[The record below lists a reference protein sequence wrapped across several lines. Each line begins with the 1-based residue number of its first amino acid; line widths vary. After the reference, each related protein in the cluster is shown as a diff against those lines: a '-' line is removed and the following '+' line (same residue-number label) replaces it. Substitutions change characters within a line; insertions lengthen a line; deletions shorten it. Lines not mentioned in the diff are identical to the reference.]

1 MIKISIGEMSV
12 FAELFEDEAPL
23 ATAALRAALPLSVTL
38 KSHSNWSGRCSTFD
52 LPSARKIESLE
63 APVCSLYPGYLALR
77 PDWGV
82 VEIGYDAAELR
93 SEIGR
98 EYGCLIGR
106 MIGDT
111 VEEFLI
117 YLDAMH
123 YTEGDQVLT
132 VVASPVSENLPSTQ
146 S

>member
-1 MIKISIGEMSV
+1 MIKISIGDKSV
-12 FAELFEDEAPL
+12 MAELIDDEAPK
-23 ATAALRAALPLSVTL
+23 AVAALQAALPLSVTL

-52 LPSARKIESLE
+52 LPGARAITHLE

-98 EYGCLIGR
+98 EYGSLIGR
-106 MIGDT
+106 MVGDH
-111 VEEFLI
+111 VDEFLQ

-123 YTEGDQVLT
+123 YTEGDQTLEVT
-132 VVASPVSENLPSTQ
+132 AA
-146 S
+146 

>member
-1 MIKISIGEMSV
+1 MIRISIGERSV
-12 FAELFEDEAPL
+12 LAELFDATAPK
-23 ATAALRAALPLSVTL
+23 AVAALRGALPLSVTL

-52 LPSARKIESLE
+52 LPQASAIAQLES
-63 APVCSLYPGYLALR
+63 PVCSLYPGYLALR

-98 EYGCLIGR
+98 EYGSLIGR
-106 MIGDT
+106 MVGDS
-111 VEEFLI
+111 VGDFLA

-123 YTEGDQVLT
+123 YTEGDQTLEVT
-132 VVASPVSENLPSTQ
+132 AV
-146 S
+146 

>member
-1 MIKISIGEMSV
+1 MIRISIGDRSV
-12 FAELFEDEAPL
+12 LAELLDDEAPN
-23 ATAALRAALPLSVTL
+23 AVAVLRAALPLSVTL

-52 LPSARKIESLE
+52 LPAAREIARLE

-98 EYGCLIGR
+98 EYGSLIGR
-106 MIGDT
+106 MVGDH
-111 VEEFLI
+111 VEEFLQ

-123 YTEGDQVLT
+123 YTEGDQTLH
-132 VVASPVSENLPSTQ
+132 VVAA
-146 S
+146 

>member
-1 MIKISIGEMSV
+1 MICISTGKHTV
-12 FAELFEDEAPL
+12 NAELFANEAPL
-23 ATAALRAALPLSVTL
+23 AVDIFLKALPLKVKL

-52 LPSARKIESLE
+52 LPGGQKVDKIE

-93 SEIGR
+93 SETGR

-106 MIGDT
+106 MIGEGVDD
-111 VEEFLI
+111 FLI
-117 YLDAMH
+117 FLDAMH
-123 YTEGDQVLT
+123 YTEGDQTLT
-132 VVASPVSENLPSTQ
+132 ITKI
-146 S
+146 

>member
-1 MIKISIGEMSV
+1 MISISTGKHTV
-12 FAELFEDEAPL
+12 TAELFDREAPL
-23 ATAALRAALPLSVTL
+23 AVEVFLKALPLQVTL

-52 LPSARKIESLE
+52 LPGAHDIDRIE
-63 APVCSLYPGYLALR
+63 APICSLYPGYLALR

-93 SEIGR
+93 SEAGR

-106 MIGDT
+106 MTGKGVD
-111 VEEFLI
+111 EFLV

-123 YTEGDQVLT
+123 YTEGDQTLT
-132 VVASPVSENLPSTQ
+132 ITKI
-146 S
+146 

>member
-1 MIKISIGEMSV
+1 MIRISIGDKSV
-12 FAELFEDEAPL
+12 LAELFDEEAPQ
-23 ATAALRAALPLSVTL
+23 AVSVLRAALPLSVTL

-52 LPSARKIESLE
+52 LPQAGEIASLE

-93 SEIGR
+93 SEVGR
-98 EYGCLIGR
+98 EYGSLIGR
-106 MIGDT
+106 MLGDS
-111 VEEFLI
+111 VDDFLS

-123 YTEGDQVLT
+123 YTEGDQTLEVT
-132 VVASPVSENLPSTQ
+132 AV
-146 S
+146 